1 MVIDLC
7 LNYLIE
13 NTSIDQ
19 VLISSGRG
27 GWVGECATFPANAR
41 YIGFPLQMMIGLYPY
56 YLINFQYPLGRGGW
70 SGVSHFQT

>member
-1 MVIDLC
+1 MVIDVC

-19 VLISSGRG
+19 DPISSGRG

-41 YIGFPLQMMIGLYPY
+41 YIRFPLQMMIGLYPY
-56 YLINFQYPLGRGGW
+56 YLIKFQYPLEAEVDGW
-70 SGVSHFQT
+70 VFHISC

>member
-19 VLISSGRG
+19 VPISSGRG
-27 GWVGECATFPANAR
+27 GWVGEWATFPANAR
-41 YIGFPLQMMIGLYPY
+41 YIGFHLQMMIGLYPY
-56 YLINFQYPLGRGGW
+56 YLINFQYPMVDGW
-70 SGVSHFQT
+70 VSHISC